1 MANQNL
7 NVKITGDASGLS
19 NAIST
24 ASGKLKS
31 FGTKLQGLGRSL
43 SAISLPMALAGGAGV
58 KMALDFD
65 KSMTKIKSLVGIAGA
80 EVDKMGETVKKLAV
94 DTGVSS
100 AEAAEALFFITS
112 AGLEG
117 DKAMEALEMS
127 LKGAATGLGNT
138 ATIADLATS
147 AMNAYGKDTFSAT
160 MATDVLTASVREG
173 KLEASELASSMGG
186 VIPIASNM
194 GVEFHEVGAALAAMS
209 RTGTNAAN
217 GATQLNAI
225 LMGIQK
231 PSEDAKKKLGQLG
244 ITFDDLEKS
253 VAEDGLMATLAQ
265 LRGSLEGTGIKM
277 KDLFPNI
284 RALKGV
290 MDLTGA
296 GMQDNIEIF
305 NELSNSANSTANAFA
320 ITEESA
326 GFKFQKATNQTK
338 QSLQELGE
346 ILLVA
351 VVPIVQA
358 FGNVAQKVTGFL
370 KNLPGP
376 LQKLV
381 AGLMIFVAVLGP
393 ALIVVGSLISAFGT
407 VMSILPALKAGIMGI
422 GVAVKTALGPIGLL
436 ITALGL
442 IATVIYTNWD
452 RIKPIFINLYNQF
465 VDLYNGSEGL
475 RVAVLALRLA
485 FYTAFRL
492 IKAQIELVIAPFM
505 TLWNLIKEA
514 GKGFSADFGSVLSEG
529 FDNGKKIISDATSD
543 IANFAAEGLNNLGTK
558 LEHKVIEEVNEGLE
572 NASANIS
579 GKTIDVPVN
588 FNTSSQSSSGLGQGN
603 GREIQSSVSSLGDS
617 GQGVVPINIDTK
629 TPLSQISNFATVY
642 SEKQMELMAKAQEFN
657 AGLSEIV
664 TGGLNNMA
672 VGIGEALGSAIGG
685 AGNLSKNLSQ
695 VLLGS
700 LGQMATQ
707 MGKLAI
713 HIGLGVQG
721 IKKALESLNPAVA
734 IAAGIALVA
743 LGKFATSQSSKIA
756 NQKPTEFA
764 KGGIVSAP
772 TLGLMGEYPGAKSNP
787 EVIAPLDKLKTMIG
801 NRGAQQVQVGGSF
814 EIKGQDL
821 VVALERANSTRNRLI

>member
-7 NVKITGDASGLS
+7 NVNITGNASGLS
-19 NAIST
+19 KAIST

-31 FGTKLQGLGRSL
+31 FGSKLQGLGSSL

-65 KSMTKIKSLVGIAGA
+65 KSMTKIKSLVGVAGA
-80 EVDKMGETVKKLAV
+80 EVDKMGQTVKKLAV

-117 DKAMEALEMS
+117 EKAIEALEMS

-160 MATDVLTASVREG
+160 MATDVLTAAVREG
-173 KLEASELASSMGG
+173 KLEASELAGSMGG

-231 PSEDAKKKLGQLG
+231 PSEDAKKKLGRLG
-244 ITFDDLEKS
+244 LSFEDLEKS

-305 NELSNSANSTANAFA
+305 DELSNSANSTANAFA

-407 VMSILPALKAGIMGI
+407 VMTILPALKAGIMGI
-422 GVAVKTALGPIGLL
+422 GVAVKAALGPIGLI

-452 RIKPIFINLYNQF
+452 RIKPIFIKLYNQF

-475 RVAVLALRLA
+475 RVAVFALRLA

-514 GKGFSADFGSVLSEG
+514 GKGFSADFGSVLSDG
-529 FDNGKKIISDATSD
+529 LDNGKKIIANATSD
-543 IANFAAEGLNNLGTK
+543 IANFAADGLNNLGTK
-558 LEHKVIEEVNEGLE
+558 LEHKVIEEVNEGLD
-572 NASANIS
+572 NAAANIS

-588 FNTSSQSSSGLGQGN
+588 FNTSSQSGSLGN
-603 GREIQSSVSSLGDS
+603 GNQRENQSSVSSLGDS
-617 GQGVVPINIDTK
+617 GQGIVPINIDTK

-657 AGLSEIV
+657 VGLSEIV

-685 AGNLSKNLSQ
+685 AGSLSKNLST

-713 HIGLGVQG
+713 HIGLGVKG

-772 TLGLMGEYPGAKSNP
+772 TLGLMGEYPGARSNP
-787 EVIAPLDKLKTMIG
+787 EVIAPLDKLKSMIG

-821 VVALERANSTRNRLI
+821 IVALERANSTRNRLI